1 MIPFTYQA
9 PASIAEATT
18 ILVTRPKARL
28 MAGGTDLLVQ
38 LRRGLSDTDC
48 IIDIKG
54 ISELSAVS
62 LDPTGG
68 LTIGATVSC
77 ARLCEYADV
86 RRAHPGLIDAVSI
99 IGGAAIQ
106 GRATIGGNLCN
117 AAPSADSI
125 PALIVLGAMCAIA
138 GPHGTRS
145 VPVETFCTAP
155 GKTIL
160 APGEML
166 ISIHVPPPLPRS
178 GACYLRF
185 TPRHEMDIAVA
196 GAAAWVMLAPDNA
209 TIADARIALSA
220 VAPTP
225 LFVRSAGD
233 SLPGQ
238 APSEG
243 AFARAAELAQEAA
256 RPITDVRG
264 TAVQRRHLVGV
275 LVRRALHGALSRA
288 RGLDRYALE
297 GEQDD

>member
-1 MIPFTYQA
+1 MRPFTYQA
-9 PASIAEATT
+9 PASIDETIAT
-18 ILVTRPKARL
+18 LAARPKARL

-54 ISELSAVS
+54 ISQVNALS
-62 LDPTGG
+62 LDPTSG
-68 LTIGATVSC
+68 LTIGAAVSC
-77 ARLCEYADV
+77 AQLCEHPGI
-86 RRAHPGLIDAVSI
+86 RRAHPGLVDAVSI

-125 PALIVLGAMCAIA
+125 PALIVLRAMCTIA

-155 GKTIL
+155 GRTAL
-160 APGEML
+160 ALDEML
-166 ISIHVPPPLPRS
+166 ISIHVPPTLPRS

-196 GAAAWVMLAPDNA
+196 GAAAWVRLAPDGA
-209 TIADARIALSA
+209 TIAEARIALSA

-233 SLPGQ
+233 SLLGQ
-238 APSEG
+238 APSED
-243 AFARAAELAQEAA
+243 ALATAARLAQEAA

-264 TAVQRRHLVGV
+264 TTVQRRHLVGV
-275 LVRRALHGALSRA
+275 LVQRALHGALSRA
-288 RGLDRYALE
+288 RGLNRDPLE
-297 GEQDD
+297 GE